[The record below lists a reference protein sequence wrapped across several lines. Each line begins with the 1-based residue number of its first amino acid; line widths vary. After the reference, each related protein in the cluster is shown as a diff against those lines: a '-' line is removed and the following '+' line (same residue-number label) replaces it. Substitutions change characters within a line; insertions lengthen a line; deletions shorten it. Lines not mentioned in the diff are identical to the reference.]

1 MTHAGIRPRA
11 ADHAAVWRIA
21 WPMIVS
27 NLSVPLLGLVDAA
40 ILGHLPDPRYLG
52 AVAVAT
58 SLFGFLYWGFGFLRM
73 GTTGLV
79 AQRSG
84 AVAGSDAERLDRDG
98 ALRLLAAQSVLL
110 ALAIAAAVLLTA
122 PWLFPLGLGLM
133 GAPAEIAAE
142 AGLYFQIRL
151 ASAPAVLVTYALTG
165 LLVGLQD
172 TRAVLIVTV
181 VTNLVNIALDVLFV
195 PVLGL
200 RTEGVAT
207 ATLIAEW
214 IGCGLALQLARARL
228 AAHPAPLDRAALWRP
243 ERYRELLA
251 VNGHLFVRTLVLLGA
266 LAFFTAQGARQGPAV
281 LAANALLVNLLMAT
295 SHGLDGFA
303 HAAEAL
309 SGRHYGARD
318 AQAFARTFR
327 SALLFCLGTACA
339 FTLLFGVA
347 GEALIGLLTDLEEVR
362 AIAAEHLPWLAVL
375 PLVAV
380 WCFLFD
386 GIAIGLTATREMRDS
401 MLASALLVYLPLWW
415 LTQPLGNT
423 GLWLALVAFFAARG
437 LSLGL
442 WLSAGQRRGRYFE
455 AQSPFFFGGRG

>member
-1 MTHAGIRPRA
+1 
-11 ADHAAVWRIA
+11 
-21 WPMIVS
+21 MIVS

-84 AVAGSDAERLDRDG
+84 TAAPSAAERLGRDG

-110 ALAIAAAVLLTA
+110 ALAIAALVVVAA
-122 PWLFPLGLGLM
+122 PWLFPLGLSLM
-133 GAPAEIAAE
+133 GAPPEIATEAE
-142 AGLYFQIRL
+142 RYFVIRL
-151 ASAPAVLVTYALTG
+151 GSAPAVLVTYALTG

-172 TRAVLIVTV
+172 TRAVLV
-181 VTNLVNIALDVLFV
+181 VMVATNVVNIVLDVLFV

-214 IGCGLALQLARARL
+214 LGCGVALLAARRRL
-228 AAHPAPLDRAALWRP
+228 ATHPAPLDLRALGRL

-251 VNGHLFVRTLVLLGA
+251 VNGHLFVRTLALLAA
-266 LAFFTAQGARQGPAV
+266 LAFFTAQGARQGAAV
-281 LAANALLVNLLMAT
+281 LAANALLVNLLMTT
-295 SHGLDGFA
+295 SYGLDGFA

-309 SGRHYGARD
+309 TGRHYGARD
-318 AQAFARTFR
+318 GAAFARTLR
-327 SALLFCLGTACA
+327 SALLFCVLTACGFTMLFA
-339 FTLLFGVA
+339 FAGDVLL
-347 GEALIGLLTDLEEVR
+347 GLLTDLAEVR
-362 AIAAEHLPWLAVL
+362 ALAGAYLPWLALL
-375 PLVAV
+375 PLIAV

-386 GIAIGLTATREMRDS
+386 GVAIGLTATREMRDS
-401 MLASALLVYLPLWW
+401 MLISALLVYLPLWW
-415 LTQPLGNT
+415 LTRPLGNT

-437 LSLGL
+437 LTLGL
-442 WLSAGQRRGRYFE
+442 WLAAGQRRGRFFPTD
-455 AQSPFFFGGRG
+455 QSPLFFGRG